1 MKGREI
7 MSGGPDCYYLTDGS
21 VMSKKNCPRD
31 LGPGSIV
38 DVEFLKTSVSG
49 TRHVSFVRRTGLR
62 TLHLPQ
68 VVDWKVGETECADE
82 PGYRVQLL
90 VPDDTLKPGET
101 VEMEV
106 LGQALLEDRAYLFV
120 KRFISP

>member
-7 MSGGPDCYYLTDGS
+7 MSGGPDCFYLMDGT

-49 TRHVSFVRRTGLR
+49 TRHVTFVRRTGLR
-62 TLHLPQ
+62 TLHLPLFL
-68 VVDWKVGETECADE
+68 DWRVGDAECAEE
-82 PGYRVQLL
+82 PGYRIQFIDE
-90 VPDDTLKPGET
+90 PLKMGEK
-101 VEMEV
+101 VEVEV
-106 LGQALLEDRAYLFV
+106 MGQALLEGQPYLFV
-120 KRFISP
+120 KKSTI